1 MNCATGNFLY
11 TSKVATGTS
20 SVKHFYKIHH
30 STEHTTFL
38 LGNVQNNGLEQ
49 NIRDN
54 WTVLLLEAFVK
65 FRFLTPE
72 KFAALRALK
81 KVSEHSASSVDRVE
95 KNGVAQNVR
104 LD

>member
-1 MNCATGNFLY
+1 M
-11 TSKVATGTS
+11 
-20 SVKHFYKIHH
+20 
-30 STEHTTFL
+30 
-38 LGNVQNNGLEQ
+38 QNNGLEQ
-49 NIRDN
+49 NIRDI

-81 KVSEHSASSVDRVE
+81 NVSEHSASSVDRVE